1 MHENYNE
8 NYGRLFTKEGYISM
22 DFIMRN
28 RSPFIF
34 IVGGRGSGKTYGA
47 IQYALKNGLTFFF
60 MRRTQTQIDL
70 IKNDSFSPFKAVDE
84 SIVVAS
90 INKNLSGIY
99 RGSQDPDGTWQA
111 GGPPIGYMCALS
123 TISNIRGFDASN
135 VDMIIYDEFIG
146 EAHERPIKNEGQAF
160 LNAYETINRNRELN
174 GAEPVKVLALANS
187 NNLANPLFIELQLV
201 TPVEKMLR
209 DRNGANYMSWTND
222 QRGVSVYMIMN
233 SPILEAKQKTA
244 LYKLS
249 GDSEFSAMALK
260 NEFTAEEMDHIKS
273 EDLKP
278 YRLICC
284 VGEFSVYRKKDNK
297 NYYISGH
304 KSGSTKAV
312 YQSSSTDLKRF
323 RRDQYYLWLAYLNGR
338 ILFESYIYK
347 VLFEKYF
354 GI

>member
-1 MHENYNE
+1 M
-8 NYGRLFTKEGYISM
+8 FTKEGYI
-22 DFIMRN
+22 DFKYIMRDA
-28 RSPFIF
+28 SPFVF

-47 IQYALKNGLTFFF
+47 IQYALRENRTFFF

-84 SIVVAS
+84 SIVVSS
-90 INKNLSGIY
+90 INKNLTGVY
-99 RGSQDPDGTWQA
+99 RGSQNSDGTWTPA
-111 GGPPIGYMCALS
+111 GAPIGFMCALS
-123 TISNIRGFDASN
+123 TISNIRGFDASS
-135 VDMIIYDEFIG
+135 VDLIIYDEFIG

-187 NNLANPLFIELQLV
+187 NSLANPIFVELQLV

-209 DRNGANYMSWTND
+209 SGDAKWYTYKNAA
-222 QRGVSVYMIMN
+222 RGVSVYMVN
-233 SPILEAKQKTA
+233 HSPILEAKQQTA

-249 GDSEFSAMALK
+249 GDSEFSAMALH
-260 NEFTAEEMDHIKS
+260 NEFTAEELDHIKTQ
-273 EDLKP
+273 DLKP
-278 YRLICC
+278 YRLLCC
-284 VGEFSVYRKKDNK
+284 VGEICVYKKKDNTG
-297 NYYISGH
+297 YYITGH
-304 KSGSTKAV
+304 KSGSTESV
-312 YQSSSTDLKRF
+312 YQSTSTDLKRF
-323 RRDQYYLWLAYLNGR
+323 RRDQYFLWLAYLNGK